1 MNNSYITILIESLE
15 KKSEILDKVIDTDAE
30 QTEIIS
36 KEEPDMEALSKN
48 MDVIGELALEL
59 EKLDDGFESVYAKV
73 REELLGNKEA
83 YREEIR
89 RMQQLITEVT
99 EKSVKVQTTEAR
111 NKNKVVQ
118 MFKNERRKLGARRQ
132 SARVLNDYK
141 YMVNSLDKQLEP
153 YFLDSKK

>member
-15 KKSEILDKVIDTDAE
+15 KKSEILDKVIETDAE
-30 QTEIIS
+30 QTAIIS
-36 KEEPDMEALSKN
+36 AEEPDMEALSKN
-48 MDVIGELALEL
+48 MDVIEELALEL
-59 EKLDDGFESVYAKV
+59 EKLDDGFESVYEKV

-83 YREEIR
+83 YREEIK

-141 YMVNSLDKQLEP
+141 YMVNGLDKQLEP

>member
-30 QTEIIS
+30 QTAIIS
-36 KEEPDMEALSKN
+36 QEEPDMEALSKN
-48 MDVIGELALEL
+48 MDVIEELALEL
-59 EKLDDGFESVYAKV
+59 EKLDDGFESVYEKV

-83 YREEIR
+83 YREEIK

-141 YMVNSLDKQLEP
+141 YMVNGLDKQLEP

>member
-15 KKSEILDKVIDTDAE
+15 KKSEILDKVIETDTE

-48 MDVIGELALEL
+48 MDVIEELALEL
-59 EKLDDGFESVYAKV
+59 EKLDDGFESVYEKV

-83 YREEIR
+83 YREEIK

-141 YMVNSLDKQLEP
+141 YMVNGLDKQLEP